1 MRKAR
6 RDQDLQRQARA
17 ALDRSKREDKRLID
31 DVLGDDEE
39 KSESIAVIIEELTDK
54 NQAMRISSR
63 RWGSSTLR

>member
-63 RWGSSTLR
+63 RWGS